1 MRKLTGEQAKD
12 ILIKLVNDDEMYAGG
27 ISSEVEEEL
36 IEKYGFTPKQSGVL
50 QSKLMG
56 MIRYAMGRDGK

>member
-1 MRKLTGEQAKD
+1 MRKLTGKQAKD
-12 ILIKLVNDDEMYAGG
+12 ILIKLVNDDEMYADG

-36 IEKYGFTPKQSGVL
+36 IEKYGFTSKQSGVL